1 MGTWGWRRLWES
13 DRAFLAAAIAGG
25 AAVRLWRLDSQS
37 LWLDELFSVKVSE
50 LSVGG
55 VAAKM
60 SEEFHPPLYYWLL
73 KAWRLLGTS
82 DFHTRALSVLLGC
95 LTIPLFFSLSG
106 RVLGRDARRLA
117 TCLLAFAPY
126 HVYFSQDAVGYVLM
140 HLLAV
145 ASLDLY
151 LAARGRPSGARFAGL
166 LLLDVAGLYTHVY
179 YGLHLLARPCLLPW
193 LRPPGER
200 RRALVPTLLGAA
212 LAVAA
217 FAPWRSGV
225 SHVTGLDEGYRM
237 PIGPANV
244 CNVLFRWSAG
254 FGWGPGHEE
263 LREYPSLFEV
273 LGNHPF
279 SIGSAA
285 LVFGGL
291 LLLGI
296 RAVGREGQ
304 GARRLAL
311 LCQAAVP
318 IAGAFVVAH
327 FLVVSLLPRY
337 PIAGFPAF
345 LLLLAAGLLS
355 LPGKLRAGASLAVFG
370 LWGASLWNAQT
381 DPRYLREDYRGVGAI
396 LAEGREDGDRVLL
409 PSFCIPFVTHYLEG
423 MAGPGGGQGLESLT
437 EAAVR
442 APREGGRKWVV
453 LNQVWTSDPDG
464 RIRRALAES
473 RDVSEEWELI
483 GFRVYLIGG
492 SPATH
497 APAGRRRR
505 PSR

>member
-13 DRAFLAAAIAGG
+13 DRAFLAAAIAGA

-37 LWLDELFSVKVSE
+37 LWLDELFSVAVSD

-73 KAWRLLGTS
+73 KAWRLLGHS
-82 DFHTRALSVLLGC
+82 DFHIRALSVLLGT

-106 RVLGRDARRLA
+106 KVLGRDARRL
-117 TCLLAFAPY
+117 TTGLLAFSPF
-126 HVYFSQDAVGYVLM
+126 HVYFSQDAVGYVLT

-145 ASLDLY
+145 ASLNLFVG
-151 LAARGRPSGARFAGL
+151 ARGRPTGARFAGL

-200 RRALVPTLLGAA
+200 RSALVPTLLGAA

-244 CNVLFRWSAG
+244 CNVLFRWSVG

-263 LREYPSLFEV
+263 LRGYPALSEV
-273 LGNHPF
+273 LGNHLL

-285 LVFGGL
+285 VLFGGL
-291 LLLGI
+291 FLLGI

-304 GARRLAL
+304 GARRL
-311 LCQAAVP
+311 
-318 IAGAFVVAH
+318 
-327 FLVVSLLPRY
+327 S
-337 PIAGFPAF
+337 
-345 LLLLAAGLLS
+345 
-355 LPGKLRAGASLAVFG
+355 
-370 LWGASLWNAQT
+370 
-381 DPRYLREDYRGVGAI
+381 
-396 LAEGREDGDRVLL
+396 
-409 PSFCIPFVTHYLEG
+409 
-423 MAGPGGGQGLESLT
+423 
-437 EAAVR
+437 
-442 APREGGRKWVV
+442 
-453 LNQVWTSDPDG
+453 
-464 RIRRALAES
+464 
-473 RDVSEEWELI
+473 
-483 GFRVYLIGG
+483 
-492 SPATH
+492 
-497 APAGRRRR
+497 
-505 PSR
+505 